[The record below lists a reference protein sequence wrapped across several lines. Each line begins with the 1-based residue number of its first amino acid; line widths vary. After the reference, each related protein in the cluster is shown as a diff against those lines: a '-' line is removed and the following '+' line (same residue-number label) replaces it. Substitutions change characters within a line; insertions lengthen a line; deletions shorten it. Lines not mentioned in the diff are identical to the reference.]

1 MKKVLEDNVS
11 KMAKNINNINSHL
24 DSNAEIY
31 RRQLLSA
38 NSLIATLQSNIR
50 SIESEKYA
58 AYKRVN
64 ELNEQLNEARRTI
77 EQLGPEGLSATE

>member
-58 AYKRVN
+58 AYKRIN

>member
-58 AYKRVN
+58 AYKRIN

-77 EQLGPEGLSATE
+77 EQLGPEGLSSTE

>member
-1 MKKVLEDNVS
+1 MRFLVS
-11 KMAKNINNINSHL
+11 KMTKNINNINSHL

-58 AYKRVN
+58 AYKRIN

>member
-31 RRQLLSA
+31 RKKLLSA

-58 AYKRVN
+58 AYKRIN

>member
-38 NSLIATLQSNIR
+38 NSLFATLQSNIR

-58 AYKRVN
+58 AYKRIN

>member
-58 AYKRVN
+58 AYKRIN
-64 ELNEQLNEARRTI
+64 ELNEQLNEATVELNKFYSLI
-77 EQLGPEGLSATE
+77 L

>member
-11 KMAKNINNINSHL
+11 KMTKNINNINSHL

-31 RRQLLSA
+31 RKKLLSA

-58 AYKRVN
+58 AYKRIN

>member
-58 AYKRVN
+58 AYKRIN

-77 EQLGPEGLSATE
+77 EQLGPEGLSATK

>member
-11 KMAKNINNINSHL
+11 KIAKNINNINSHL

-58 AYKRVN
+58 AYKRIN